1 MDLYTFLSYFPLA
14 QFSMGG
20 QTAYKKPGIRNE
32 ELLQFIGQNQV
43 ELLSEELKKAYLES
57 VCILL
62 GSLGS
67 H

>member
-1 MDLYTFLSYFPLA
+1 MDHFLSYFPLEE
-14 QFSMGG
+14 FNMGG
-20 QTAYKKPGIRNE
+20 QTVYKKPGIRNE

-43 ELLSEELKKAYLES
+43 ELLSEELKEAYSES

-62 GSLGS
+62 GSFGS